1 MKIIETPVQKRFA
14 DIDVFGH
21 VNNNCQQAYLD
32 LGKTDY
38 CAEVLGINTFTDSLA
53 LMVVSVKTD
62 FVAQVRYEQPA
73 FVKTW
78 VERVGTK
85 SITLRQQIITR
96 TATGPCSD
104 GSCTAGETICT
115 ESETVLVAFDR
126 TAQQTFEIPVM
137 WRERING

>member
-1 MKIIETPVQKRFA
+1 MKIIETPVQKRFT

-53 LMVVSVKTD
+53 LMVVSTKAD

-73 FVKTW
+73 RVKTW
-78 VERVGTK
+78 VERIGTK
-85 SITLRQQIITR
+85 SITLRQQIVTR
-96 TATGPCSD
+96 AADDTDTV
-104 GSCTAGETICT
+104 CT

-126 TAQQTFEIPVM
+126 TTQQTFEIPAD
-137 WRERING
+137 WRNRIEK